1 MPYGVGFSPHPYPN
15 PYHTTNPT
23 RERLTMLYNAENAT
37 ITINT
42 NTLHLTITRAAAAV
56 TLALAALA
64 IAAIVSVSHA
74 IGYHDGSTDAA
85 PNNEYAM
92 ACYVTGVCGST
103 VYLTDYETG
112 NAWEMET
119 DNPEYVNVNDYV
131 VLNMSDEDTMKRSDD
146 VILGIIE

>member
-1 MPYGVGFSPHPYPN
+1 
-15 PYHTTNPT
+15 
-23 RERLTMLYNAENAT
+23 MLYNAENAT

-42 NTLHLTITRAAAAV
+42 NTMHLTITRAAAAV

-64 IAAIVSVSHA
+64 LAAIVSVSHFV
-74 IGYHDGSTDAA
+74 GYETGHADGNTDAT
-85 PNNEYAM
+85 PDNEYAM